1 MRRSGM
7 RKYVVKAKLDIIFKK
22 LFADPKN
29 EDILKAFISDILDIP
44 LQDIK
49 KIEINME

>member
-1 MRRSGM
+1 M

-29 EDILKAFISDILDIP
+29 EDILKRLFRIYLTFLCRISKRL
-44 LQDIK
+44 K
-49 KIEINME
+49 